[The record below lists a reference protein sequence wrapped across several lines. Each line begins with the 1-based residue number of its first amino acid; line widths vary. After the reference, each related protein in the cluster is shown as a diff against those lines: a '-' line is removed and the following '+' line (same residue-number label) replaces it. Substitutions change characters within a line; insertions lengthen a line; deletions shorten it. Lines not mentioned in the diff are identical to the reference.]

1 MALAGR
7 LSHMWRR
14 KKNRYYRLHNLYVI
28 GPVLVPFGDLF
39 AVTRLHRHRWSCAG
53 SNVNAWKWKLE
64 TVRSRGGP
72 LRLRFRRRGV
82 GIRPAWRSARAS
94 STTACP
100 FLFSYR
106 YDVAAHFRDRC
117 ACQVTGRQESRRSQD
132 VAADPGT
139 IHAGFPGLGGPVHA
153 LINLRCIRKQSLRI
167 LLN

>member
-72 LRLRFRRRGV
+72 LRLIEISPQRRWHSPGLTFSACFVDYRLPVSLLLSIWCRGAFSRQV
-82 GIRPAWRSARAS
+82 CVPGNRPSGEQEVPRCGGGS
-94 STTACP
+94 
-100 FLFSYR
+100 R
-106 YDVAAHFRDRC
+106 YDSCWISWPWR
-117 ACQVTGRQESRRSQD
+117 TGSRVD
-132 VAADPGT
+132 
-139 IHAGFPGLGGPVHA
+139 
-153 LINLRCIRKQSLRI
+153 
-167 LLN
+167 